1 MNNIKENRTLDYY
14 LGLDYPLTIYHAKEG
29 GYVAEFEDL
38 PGCITEG
45 ETLEEVSQKIEEA
58 RRAWIEVAYED
69 GMEIPLP
76 RTEREYSGKFVVRM
90 PKHLHRRLAEQ
101 AEREGVSLNQY
112 VETIL
117 SSGAAI
123 EDSRIKKLIDI
134 LKQSLSPPLTIR
146 GSYYALNVAPAW
158 TGFEAEEEPVTLNI
172 VTLKERKEQVAA

>member
-14 LGLDYPLTIYHAKEG
+14 LGLDYPLTIHRAKEG

-58 RRAWIEVAYED
+58 RHGWIEVAYED

-76 RTEREYSGKFVVRM
+76 RTEREYSGKFVVRV

-101 AEREGVSLNQY
+101 AEQEGVSLNQY

-123 EDSRIKKLIDI
+123 EDSRINKLIDI
-134 LKQSLSPPLTIR
+134 LEQSLGPHPIIR
-146 GSYYALNVAPAW
+146 GSYYALNIVPEW
-158 TGFEAEEEPVTLNI
+158 TGFEAEKEPVTSRI
-172 VTLKERKEQVAA
+172 VTPKERKEQVAA